1 MAIGSRYASC
11 QPAQASFDAIVI
23 GSGVGG
29 MGVAAILAKAGKR
42 VMLLEQHATL
52 GGFSHV
58 FRRQG
63 YEWDVGLHY
72 VGGVHRPGSVPQRV
86 FSHVSDGRLQW
97 TALGEVYDK
106 AVFGD
111 DVYEFVSGRETF
123 KASLKSRFPDV
134 EDGRAIDA
142 YFRLLD
148 AVDALPPT
156 YFMAKA
162 LPPWLAAIIGRP
174 LQRRALA
181 YAGRTTLKVLREL
194 TDNARLIGV
203 LTAQYGDY
211 GLPPAQSSFYMHAML
226 ANHYMDGAAYPV
238 GGAASLAATIVPVIE
253 AHGGVVLSS
262 APVAGILVDGNRACG
277 VRMADG
283 ATFQASAVI
292 SDAGVFNTFGKLL
305 PDAVAQR
312 HRLPELLRQVAP
324 ATAHVALYLGLRQ
337 SAADLSLPRHNYW
350 LFPPDYDHDRSNA
363 GYTHIDAPLPVAF
376 VSFPSAKDPS
386 WDSRHPDRAVIEVI
400 TLAPYAW
407 FSPWAQQPR
416 GARGADYAA
425 LKERLA
431 AQLLEQ
437 LYRVQPQLRGKIDY
451 QELSTPL
458 STQHF
463 VGHEHGAIYGLAH
476 TPERFRQRWLRAHT
490 PVRNLY
496 LTGQDIC
503 VASITGALMGGV
515 LAASA
520 LLGKNMLAHI
530 LKANSGQ

>member
-1 MAIGSRYASC
+1 MTIGCRYARY
-11 QPAQASFDAIVI
+11 QPDGSSFDAIVI

-42 VMLLEQHATL
+42 VMLLERHDTL

-72 VGGVHRPGSVPQRV
+72 VGGVHRAGSVPQRV
-86 FSHVSDGRLQW
+86 FDHVSDGRLQW
-97 TALGEVYDK
+97 TALAEVYDK

-111 DVYEFVSGRETF
+111 QVYDFVSGRESF
-123 KASLKSRFPDV
+123 KASLKLRFPDV
-134 EDGRAIDA
+134 DDRRAIDA
-142 YFRLLD
+142 YFQLLD
-148 AVDALPPT
+148 AVDALPPS
-156 YFMAKA
+156 YFVAKA
-162 LPPWLAAIIGRP
+162 LPRWLAAIVGGP
-174 LQRRALA
+174 LQRRALLF
-181 YAGRTTLKVLREL
+181 AGRTTLAVLQEL
-194 TDNARLIGV
+194 TGNTQLIGV

-283 ATFQASAVI
+283 VRFKAKSII

-305 PDAVAQR
+305 PTEVAQR
-312 HRLPELLRQVAP
+312 HRLPELLRQVTP
-324 ATAHVALYLGLRQ
+324 ATAHVALYLGLRR
-337 SAADLSLPRHNYW
+337 SAADLGLPRHNYW

-363 GYTHIDAPLPVAF
+363 NYTSIDAPLPVAF

-386 WDSRHPDRAVIEVI
+386 WDGRHPDRAVIEVI
-400 TLAPYAW
+400 TLVPHAW
-407 FSPWAQQPR
+407 FSKWAELPR
-416 GARGADYAA
+416 GERGADYAA
-425 LKERLA
+425 LKARLA

-463 VGHEHGAIYGLAH
+463 VGHEQGAIYGLAH
-476 TPERFRQRWLRAHT
+476 TPERFCQRWLRART
-490 PVRNLY
+490 PVRGLY
-496 LTGQDIC
+496 LTGQDVC

-520 LLGKNMLAHI
+520 VLGRNMLAQI
-530 LKANSGQ
+530 LSAPSGR